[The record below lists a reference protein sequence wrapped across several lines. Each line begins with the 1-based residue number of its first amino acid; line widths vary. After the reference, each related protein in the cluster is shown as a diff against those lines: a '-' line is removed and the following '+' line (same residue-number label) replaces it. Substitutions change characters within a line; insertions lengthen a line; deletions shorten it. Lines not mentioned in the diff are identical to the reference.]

1 MDKIIL
7 LVCKPFVKYF
17 NIILD
22 PDKVYANKLNIRSL
36 VCLFLSL
43 LGNGKIGARHF
54 YEYTTLMYVEAGSEL
69 NVDINIEPIV
79 IIIVAFTAIIPSTFT
94 KYNFRISL
102 FFHLFACKGGHK
114 IIELIVCSKF

>member
-1 MDKIIL
+1 M
-7 LVCKPFVKYF
+7 
-17 NIILD
+17 
-22 PDKVYANKLNIRSL
+22 
-36 VCLFLSL
+36 
-43 LGNGKIGARHF
+43 NGKVGARHF

-94 KYNFRISL
+94 KYNFIINL